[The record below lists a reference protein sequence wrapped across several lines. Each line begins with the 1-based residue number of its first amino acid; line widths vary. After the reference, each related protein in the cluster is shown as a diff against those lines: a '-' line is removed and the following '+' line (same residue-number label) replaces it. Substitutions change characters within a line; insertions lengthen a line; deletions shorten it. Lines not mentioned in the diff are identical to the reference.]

1 MTQLWRVDKAQA
13 PAFTGDGA
21 LHLADRWDE
30 RHLGLRDWLRSHEI
44 RWLVGLGI
52 VTLCSWARWFAT
64 GSTKVDQNY
73 PSEAVGTLL
82 LVALCAGWG
91 LAVIGWAGMLA
102 RPKALGQEISNVTG
116 PSGLGLERQRS
127 PIHPN
132 HTLSG

>member
-1 MTQLWRVDKAQA
+1 MTQLWRFDKAQA

-64 GSTKVDQNY
+64 GSTKIDQNY

-82 LVALCAGWG
+82 LVALCDRAGDWPSSAG
-91 LAVIGWAGMLA
+91 RGCWPGPPSAPADWRTWACLPWS
-102 RPKALGQEISNVTG
+102 RC
-116 PSGLGLERQRS
+116 S
-127 PIHPN
+127 PC
-132 HTLSG
+132 